1 MPHCMCNKT
10 GGCKMCHPFLFEKE
24 IRVMSHI
31 DIIKMLEKIAER
43 VCPHSCDIP
52 DNIIWKIAEEYGIN
66 NES

>member
-1 MPHCMCNKT
+1 
-10 GGCKMCHPFLFEKE
+10 MCHPFLFEKE